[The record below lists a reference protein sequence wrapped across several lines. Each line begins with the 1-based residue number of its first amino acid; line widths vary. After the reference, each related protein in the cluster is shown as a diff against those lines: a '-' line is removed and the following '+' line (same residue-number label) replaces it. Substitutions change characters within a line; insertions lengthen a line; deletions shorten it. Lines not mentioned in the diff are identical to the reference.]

1 LRNRALRGDHARDM
15 KHRSRVAA
23 LALSGLS
30 LSAHA
35 ASAPR
40 DQRVEVSP
48 TVQIHVRVAG
58 PTRAEGAAAAKH
70 PLVLIPGW
78 RLTTAIWSRQV
89 ATFSQERRVIV
100 VDPRSQGDSTKTSDG
115 DTPEQRAR
123 DLDAVLKHLKVQS
136 FVLLGWSQG
145 VQDVAA
151 YVQQFG
157 TQSLAGIVL
166 VDSTVSH
173 GAAAIAGSPAFAAQQ
188 LGLFALYADDPKS
201 YTRGMMRAIIKHPLP
216 APEFDALVADALKT
230 PTAIGEA
237 MLVADLFGVDRSPA
251 LAKFDRPTLVI
262 ASGTSQELDAQKAM
276 AAALPHGRIEV
287 MQDAGHAVFV
297 DQPERFDKL
306 LAAFLAQVDR

>member
-1 LRNRALRGDHARDM
+1 MFDCALVLRIAVLGLTTVNL
-15 KHRSRVAA
+15 SVAQP
-23 LALSGLS
+23 
-30 LSAHA
+30 

-40 DQRVEVSP
+40 DLFVNASP
-48 TVQIHVRVAG
+48 NVRIHIRIAG
-58 PTRAEGAAAAKH
+58 PQSAKH

-78 RLTTAIWSRQV
+78 RLTASIWKEQL
-89 ATFSQERRVIV
+89 ATFSKDRRVIV
-100 VDPRSQGDSTKTSDG
+100 VDPRSQGDSSKTSEG

-123 DLDAVLKHLKVQS
+123 DLDAVLKQQKVGS
-136 FVLLGWSQG
+136 IVLVGWSQG

-151 YVQQFG
+151 YVEQFG

-173 GAAAIAGSPAFAAQQ
+173 GADAISQSPRTAAQQ

-201 YTRGMMRAIIKHPLP
+201 YTRGMMRAIIKRALP
-216 APEFDALVADALKT
+216 QQEFDSLVADALKT

-262 ASGTSQELDAQKAM
+262 ASGSSQELGAQKAM
-276 AAALPHGRIEV
+276 ASILPQGRIEI
-287 MQDAGHAVFV
+287 MEDAAHAVFV
-297 DQPERFDKL
+297 DQPEHFDRL
-306 LAAFLAQVDR
+306 LAAFLAQIEL